1 MACIVRGV
9 KVGIGVRTGFAEALR
24 SRISLAALAR
34 LLHDPL
40 VHFLVAGLLIFFA
53 SQAWRDVHDRRVIL
67 VTPERAA
74 ELSTKYRLQF
84 GASPSE
90 AQMTQLI
97 DAYVLQE
104 ALYREGKAMGLDR
117 DDEIIRRRLAQK
129 VTFLQQDRSLP
140 PQPSTDELEAWY
152 GAHLKD
158 YATPVRIT
166 YSHLYFSADGVE
178 DEIARARAAKAL
190 AALKSGGK
198 PEGAGSDD
206 FPYQNAFGS
215 QTPTEARRLFGDS
228 EFTQQLETAPL
239 ATWSG
244 PYRSGYGWHLLK
256 VEARMPGATPAFGEV
271 QDRVREDYLHA
282 AQAKANGQA
291 LERLKARYRVVRQ
304 DLGGQP

>member
-1 MACIVRGV
+1 MACIGRGV
-9 KVGIGVRTGFAEALR
+9 KVGLSVRTRFAEALR
-24 SRISLAALAR
+24 SSISIAALVR
-34 LLHDPL
+34 LVRDPL

-53 SQAWRDVHDRRVIL
+53 SQAWHDVHDQRVIL

-84 GASPSE
+84 GTAPSE

-140 PQPSTDELEAWY
+140 PAPSTDELEVWY

-166 YSHLYFSADGVE
+166 YSHLYFSTDGVE
-178 DEIARARAAKAL
+178 DAAARARAAKAL
-190 AALKSGGK
+190 AALTSGGM
-198 PEGAGSDD
+198 PDGVGADD
-206 FPYQNAFGS
+206 FPYQNGFAA
-215 QTPTEARRLFGDS
+215 QTPTEAGRLFGDTD
-228 EFTQQLETAPL
+228 FTHQLETAPL

-256 VEARMPGATPAFGEV
+256 VEARVPGATPAFAEV

-282 AQAKANGQA
+282 AQAMANGQA

>member
-1 MACIVRGV
+1 MACIGRGV
-9 KVGIGVRTGFAEALR
+9 KVGLSVRTRFAKALR
-24 SRISLAALAR
+24 SGISFAVLAR
-34 LLHDPL
+34 LLRDPL

-53 SQAWRDVHDRRVIL
+53 SQAWHDAHDRRVIL

-84 GASPSE
+84 GTVPSP

-140 PQPSTDELEAWY
+140 PQPSTDELEVWY

-166 YSHLYFSADGVE
+166 YSHLYFSTDGVE
-178 DEIARARAAKAL
+178 DAAARVRAAKAL
-190 AALKSGGK
+190 LALKSGAVPDGV
-198 PEGAGSDD
+198 GADD
-206 FPYQNAFGS
+206 FPYQNGFAA
-215 QTPTEARRLFGDS
+215 QTPTEAGRLFGATD
-228 EFTQQLETAPL
+228 FTHQLEIAPL
-239 ATWSG
+239 ASWSG

-256 VEARMPGATPAFGEV
+256 VEARVPGATPAFGEV

-282 AQAKANGQA
+282 AQAKANAQA
-291 LERLKARYRVVRQ
+291 LDRLTARYRVVRQ

>member
-1 MACIVRGV
+1 MACIGRGV
-9 KVGIGVRTGFAEALR
+9 KVGLSVRTRFAKALR
-24 SRISLAALAR
+24 SGISFAVLAR
-34 LLHDPL
+34 LLRDPL

-53 SQAWRDVHDRRVIL
+53 SQAWHDAHDRRVIL

-84 GASPSE
+84 GTVPSP

-140 PQPSTDELEAWY
+140 PQPSTDELEVWY

-166 YSHLYFSADGVE
+166 YSHLYFSTDGVE
-178 DEIARARAAKAL
+178 DEVARVRAAKAL
-190 AALKSGGK
+190 EALKSGAVPDGV
-198 PEGAGSDD
+198 GADD
-206 FPYQNAFGS
+206 FPYQNGFAA
-215 QTPTEARRLFGDS
+215 QTPTEAGRLFGATD
-228 EFTQQLETAPL
+228 FTQQLEIAPL
-239 ATWSG
+239 ASWSG

-256 VEARMPGATPAFGEV
+256 VEARTPGATPAFGEV

-282 AQAKANGQA
+282 AQAKANAQA
-291 LERLKARYRVVRQ
+291 LDRLTARYRVVRQ